1 MIEAPAVVIGAGPI
15 GLAAAA
21 QLAERGIEFT
31 VLEAGPSVA
40 AAIDEW
46 RHVKLFSPWRYDLD
60 PAARRLLERAGGWS
74 EPELSTLP
82 TGGDPIGDHPQ
93 PPPQTPPLSR
103 PVPDDAP
110 GIPSPPGG
118 VCPGPTAG
126 ARRRARP
133 GPAGARGRT

>member
-1 MIEAPAVVIGAGPI
+1 MIEAPVVVIGAGPI

-82 TGGDPIGDHPQ
+82 TGGGPSGGHPQ
-93 PPPQTPPLSR
+93 PPTKTPP
-103 PVPDDAP
+103 
-110 GIPSPPGG
+110 PPG
-118 VCPGPTAG
+118 PGPG
-126 ARRRARP
+126 DPP
-133 GPAGARGRT
+133 GN